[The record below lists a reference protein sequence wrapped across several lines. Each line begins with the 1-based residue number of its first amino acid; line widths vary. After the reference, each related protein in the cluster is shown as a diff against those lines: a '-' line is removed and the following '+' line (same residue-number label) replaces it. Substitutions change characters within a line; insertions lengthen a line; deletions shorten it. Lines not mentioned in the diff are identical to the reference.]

1 MPPAWFTRDRV
12 LNAGNNV
19 QGVPSD
25 PMRICTAFLTSLPF
39 YVIATAT
46 FAQSPSDII
55 NRVER
60 FVQSTIA
67 KAAEAEWKKL
77 PQTEFSC
84 VDQKLQERGDSIQT
98 VVKRGVFPSDRRVS
112 HIRSQC
118 RSSDQQ
124 STESRYAIDGL
135 TVGSRIGLDSAA
147 YREYSCSPSEQF
159 DGFTWCQ
166 KTRNDKE
173 RRGSFTATYSLLH
186 AGDGKIVYVNRYQQP
201 AFFDSNEADEGI
213 QRYSRKIGGPP
224 RIIEMPHRADPPDGM
239 IALWG
244 TTTLERLDQNSTQIL
259 SEGKSPKKGLL
270 IDFIGNF
277 ARSAKEGLPIYRIG
291 GGAGFIWVASFDQR
305 GRGTL
310 RFAAVDASELPNP
323 PTEQAAIVAQS
334 VPPQFQRLD
343 NRAFKRSRQDV
354 IVTAPSYNDCE
365 KACSQ
370 STSCT
375 ALTFFREEKLC
386 RIMQSPTELALD
398 EGADSAI
405 RIGSITGSVAPQE
418 PNVTEPAK
426 RDATAPPH

>member
-1 MPPAWFTRDRV
+1 
-12 LNAGNNV
+12 
-19 QGVPSD
+19 
-25 PMRICTAFLTSLPF
+25 LTE
-39 YVIATAT
+39 T
-46 FAQSPSDII
+46 
-55 NRVER
+55 
-60 FVQSTIA
+60 
-67 KAAEAEWKKL
+67 K
-77 PQTEFSC
+77 
-84 VDQKLQERGDSIQT
+84 
-98 VVKRGVFPSDRRVS
+98 
-112 HIRSQC
+112 
-118 RSSDQQ
+118 
-124 STESRYAIDGL
+124 YAVDGL
-135 TVGSRIGLDSAA
+135 AVGSRIGLDSAA
-147 YREYSCSPSEQF
+147 YREYSCRPSDHF

-186 AGDGKIVYVNRYQQP
+186 AHDGKIVYVNRYQEP

-213 QRYSRKIGGPP
+213 QRYSRKIGGSP
-224 RIIEMPHRADPPDGM
+224 RIIKMPHRADPPDGM

-244 TTTLERLDQNSTQIL
+244 TTTLEQLDQDSIQIL

-270 IDFIGNF
+270 LDFIGNF

-310 RFAAVDASELPNP
+310 RFAAVDASELPHQ

-354 IVTAPSYNDCE
+354 IVIAPNYNDCE
-365 KACSQ
+365 QACSQ
-370 STSCT
+370 SPSCT

-386 RIMQSPTELALD
+386 RIMQSATELAID
-398 EGADSAI
+398 EGADSAV

-426 RDATAPPH
+426 RDAPAPPH